1 MRNTRLT
8 LLAAAFL
15 VVVALPA
22 EAYIGP
28 GAGAGAIAVVL
39 GILGSIVMAFI
50 AILWYP
56 FKRLLKKRKKKGPEL
71 ESNAAGRNDLNSAD

>member
-1 MRNTRLT
+1 MRDAKLS
-8 LLAAAFL
+8 LFLAAPFVAA
-15 VVVALPA
+15 ALPA

-39 GILGSIVMAFI
+39 GILASIVMAFI

-56 FKRLLKKRKKKGPEL
+56 FKRMLKKRKKTPEL
-71 ESNAAGRNDLNSAD
+71 DSAARRNGTESSDET